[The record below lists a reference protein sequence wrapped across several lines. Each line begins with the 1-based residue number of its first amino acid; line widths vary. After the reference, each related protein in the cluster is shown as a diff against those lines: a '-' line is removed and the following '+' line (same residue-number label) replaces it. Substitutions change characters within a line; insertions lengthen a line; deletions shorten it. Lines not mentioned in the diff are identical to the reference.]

1 MLPFF
6 VARHK
11 TPAEDK
17 KSPPMLLCIGG
28 LHYTISSPLSWERAW
43 GVRLLNKNLLAIY
56 DVDAFLLLGEALACN
71 VVDDLVA
78 CLALN

>member
-17 KSPPMLLCIGG
+17 KSPPMLLCIG
-28 LHYTISSPLSWERAW
+28 LSWERAW

>member
-17 KSPPMLLCIGG
+17 KKPAHASVHRRASLYYLLAALLGEG
-28 LHYTISSPLSWERAW
+28 L
-43 GVRLLNKNLLAIY
+43 GVRLLNKNLLAIH
-56 DVDAFLLLGEALACN
+56 DVDTLLLLGEALACN